1 MPWLSYNSRRIHY
14 ELAGPDDGPA
24 FVLINGLTQYVKLW
38 IPFRDALV
46 ARGFRVVS
54 FDMLGQGQSDK
65 PRLFIEQS
73 DQVAVLGELIAELGD
88 RPIFLAGIS
97 FGGVIAL
104 RYVIEHGNTVA
115 GLVPMSSFA
124 ELPPQLFR
132 FGAAL
137 RTALVL
143 GGTTFLQDLL
153 FPMNFSGEWLEAKA
167 HIIDFARYRG
177 WLVNDVYA
185 LQNLMESF
193 LDFEPLTPK
202 LSAITVPT
210 MILTGEYDFLTPRPV
225 QELAARSHSGK
236 RTRHR
241 ATRLSRVHAGE
252 AGIDGLSGGAL
263 RRGCDVRTL
272 AGQEIDLARTRG
284 DRRRIHTLS
293 RPATIICAPFRY
305 GCRKEPK
312 RSLN

>member
-153 FPMNFSGEWLEAKA
+153 FPMNFSGSGSK
-167 HIIDFARYRG
+167 RK
-177 WLVNDVYA
+177 
-185 LQNLMESF
+185 
-193 LDFEPLTPK
+193 LT
-202 LSAITVPT
+202 
-210 MILTGEYDFLTPRPV
+210 
-225 QELAARSHSGK
+225 
-236 RTRHR
+236 
-241 ATRLSRVHAGE
+241 
-252 AGIDGLSGGAL
+252 
-263 RRGCDVRTL
+263 
-272 AGQEIDLARTRG
+272 
-284 DRRRIHTLS
+284 
-293 RPATIICAPFRY
+293 
-305 GCRKEPK
+305 
-312 RSLN
+312 